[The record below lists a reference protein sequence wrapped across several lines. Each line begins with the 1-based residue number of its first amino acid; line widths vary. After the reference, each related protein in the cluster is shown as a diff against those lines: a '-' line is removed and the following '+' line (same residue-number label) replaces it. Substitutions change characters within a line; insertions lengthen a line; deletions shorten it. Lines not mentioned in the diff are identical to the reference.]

1 MNRFPTLLVIG
12 GRYAVAWPTLLFYGI
27 SLGLFNISVDISR
40 LEGNIAPLLWLTM
53 IGTLAGLTP
62 LVLAQKT
69 FLPVTSR
76 PERPAMTILIWL
88 LSGSLRSL
96 AVIWAGEPFE
106 LVPNGKILDRM
117 GAAILVT
124 ALTLI
129 IGEAIISRFYSIAAR
144 SRELGNQLAVLRTQ
158 LEQTSYFAERDRAEL
173 IARTQEIFRLE
184 LRDLEIRLAAQDAVT
199 VTEIQH
205 FTDDFVRPLSHEI
218 ASLTIPVESPLPIQE
233 PPSWSEQ
240 FQQRISA
247 SSLIQPLWTVVI
259 VAIFRAAGLLVAGSS
274 FVLFLPTL
282 VVTALILTLVKMAV
296 RRVQVTMWFAVIS
309 SIAAAA
315 IAGLI
320 AALTDGFL
328 LGSQAP
334 SRPWSYSIGVMIA
347 AMMLTALSAAD
358 QIFHDYVA
366 ESEKLKGTLEMQSH
380 RARQEMWLARKHIAA
395 KIHGP
400 IQGALQASTMKLM
413 HLATGEYRDVSPV
426 LDYVRQSL
434 SELQAPISTSIE
446 EVRESLLG
454 LQVLWSAQCSIQNT
468 IQPGSFAI
476 LKNDPAS
483 CQAVIEVVT
492 EGVLNAVKHANATTI
507 YIDIL
512 ESKSDIVITIWN
524 DGRSITESAQ
534 PGYGSRSFDELCAFW
549 SLATVD
555 GGTLLSATIVGS
567 SRS

>member
-1 MNRFPTLLVIG
+1 MNRISPFLVIG

-27 SLGLFNISVDISR
+27 SLSLFNISVDISR

-69 FLPVTSR
+69 ILPVTSR

-129 IGEAIISRFYSIAAR
+129 IGEAIISRFYAIAAR

-218 ASLTIPVESPLPIQE
+218 ASLTIPVESPLPLQE

-296 RRVQVTMWFAVIS
+296 RRIQVTMWFAVIS
-309 SIAAAA
+309 SIVAAA

-320 AALTDGFL
+320 AALSDGFL

-366 ESEKLKGTLEMQSH
+366 EREKLKGTLEMQSH

-446 EVRESLLG
+446 ELRESLLG

-476 LKNDPAS
+476 LENDPAS

-492 EGVLNAVKHANATTI
+492 EGVLNAVKHANAATI
-507 YIDIL
+507 YVDIL

-524 DGRSITESAQ
+524 DGRSITDSAQ

>member
-1 MNRFPTLLVIG
+1 
-12 GRYAVAWPTLLFYGI
+12 
-27 SLGLFNISVDISR
+27 
-40 LEGNIAPLLWLTM
+40 
-53 IGTLAGLTP
+53 
-62 LVLAQKT
+62 
-69 FLPVTSR
+69 
-76 PERPAMTILIWL
+76 MTILIWL

>member
-1 MNRFPTLLVIG
+1 MNRISPFLVIG

-27 SLGLFNISVDISR
+27 SLSLFNISVDISR
-40 LEGNIAPLLWLTM
+40 LEGNIASLLWLTM

-69 FLPVTSR
+69 ILPVTSR
-76 PERPAMTILIWL
+76 PERPAMTILVWL
-88 LSGSLRSL
+88 VSGSLRSF

-129 IGEAIISRFYSIAAR
+129 IGEAIISRFYAIVAR

-366 ESEKLKGTLEMQSH
+366 EREKLKGTLEMQSH

-549 SLATVD
+549 SLETVD